1 MNEVELEKHEKY
13 IENVN
18 NINRRQYYLLSLKKN
33 PSQNNNQ
40 SNGTNNGHKVNPNA
54 LAHDYLESDFR
65 DKILDIEEQIY
76 NGGLGSLK
84 VIYFKQ

>member
-33 PSQNNNQ
+33 PSQNITASGTQ
-40 SNGTNNGHKVNPNA
+40 SIN
-54 LAHDYLESDFR
+54 
-65 DKILDIEEQIY
+65 EET
-76 NGGLGSLK
+76 
-84 VIYFKQ
+84 